1 MMHNIELSDLIC
13 VMNIWLFHF
22 WYMIL
27 IQAYLTSI
35 LNRLEATDNGQNILS
50 ETMEI
55 SGQSQ
60 VHNTTF
66 EQWKSTNHLFF

>member
-1 MMHNIELSDLIC
+1 
-13 VMNIWLFHF
+13 
-22 WYMIL
+22 MIL

-35 LNRLEATDNGQNILS
+35 LNRLEATDNGQDILS

-66 EQWKSTNHLFF
+66 ELNSNENLLTTYSFNHNYYSLV